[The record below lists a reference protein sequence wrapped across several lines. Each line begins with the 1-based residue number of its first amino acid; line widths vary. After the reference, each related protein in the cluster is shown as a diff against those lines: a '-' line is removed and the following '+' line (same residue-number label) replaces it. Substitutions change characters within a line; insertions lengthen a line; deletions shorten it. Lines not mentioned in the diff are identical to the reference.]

1 MGIKFL
7 QNIDAERNKLEEAGF
22 EEVNALPTT
31 NLFAGRQVTYNGQL
45 YVYNG
50 SQWVNVNA
58 PYEANLQWGGRNIN
72 QGFSPIDAALNS
84 SLRANRFAFYHTQDI
99 ILDYSIDGGA
109 NWSNYELDDDLKIK
123 SSYDD
128 YTPLLVL
135 TKHIDKETA
144 TSVDWRLRATF
155 RSNNSID
162 TELNKFMINVRT
174 YWTTDCWVTVSV
186 VNHDDTI
193 STLIDHQRISGW
205 PHWNV
210 LNLKSK
216 IRIGS
221 NNTYCVKSISFTF
234 GGTHTGSD
242 SGLTIYTI
250 RGYGSPWYSFANK
263 IPLAKNDVMYS
274 IDPNGDVN
282 FPARV
287 KSVETVNFDVDI
299 KPTQTGTVAKTSDWL
314 WQYYAQS
321 IAWLMANHLPLAGGT
336 MTGNLTVPKLIKT
349 GGAATQMLM
358 ADGSTKDV
366 SGFAASGDIPEKLPN
381 PNPIIIKTAD
391 GVSVRYDGSTS
402 GGVILEAGDNAELT
416 ATQDSE
422 DTMTVKFGA
431 IVPTKLPNPQAMTIQ
446 VLDDEGALLGSD
458 IQYDGLTAKILKL
471 IAGYGIELTNSN
483 LSNGQ
488 AVAIN
493 LKQIAGTTLLGNK
506 HGGTGT
512 PAAITMNE
520 LRSMLGSL
528 TINSLSIMLG
538 GNSTYVLPCYMELG
552 GSYYQVR
559 LSNNALQ
566 IYRNGVWAEYGR
578 FCQCSASGG
587 VTAGNLTDWF
597 SPGTLNY
604 AFDGD
609 VSKMVFITDIRDKGF
624 GTKMSATWSGEKT
637 TLNLEF
643 VNISDTKSAWEIMK
657 ENLRSCFPE
666 GVAKVRFAYN
676 VAIPSGEVKTRIEM
690 SYKGDVGVVTTTFY
704 TEG

>member
-7 QNIDAERNKLEEAGF
+7 QNIDAERNKFEEAGF
-22 EEVNALPTT
+22 EVVDALPTT
-31 NLFAGRQVTYNGQL
+31 NLFAGREVLLGGRKYL
-45 YVYNG
+45 YNG
-50 SQWVNVNA
+50 SRWVQQIGATGSVNGFVKGDGSVEQDRVVNFFA
-58 PYEANLQWGGRNIN
+58 PYSYSAATGVKYKWIHLLNIN
-72 QGFSPIDAALNS
+72 PKNYGYRYDNYGLYSIILSDDSNITPSQTGFLLEFTRYLGNLNICIRNYRTS
-84 SLRANRFAFYHTQDI
+84 LDSLRF
-99 ILDYSIDGGA
+99 
-109 NWSNYELDDDLKIK
+109 
-123 SSYDD
+123 
-128 YTPLLVL
+128 VVVM
-135 TKHIDKETA
+135 
-144 TSVDWRLRATF
+144 TS
-155 RSNNSID
+155 
-162 TELNKFMINVRT
+162 
-174 YWTTDCWVTVSV
+174 
-186 VNHDDTI
+186 
-193 STLIDHQRISGW
+193 
-205 PHWNV
+205 
-210 LNLKSK
+210 
-216 IRIGS
+216 
-221 NNTYCVKSISFTF
+221 
-234 GGTHTGSD
+234 
-242 SGLTIYTI
+242 
-250 RGYGSPWYSFANK
+250 
-263 IPLAKNDVMYS
+263 
-274 IDPNGDVN
+274 NGDVYLQSNIKWNCYAIITKIERRGPGITSVNTMSGEGYNYNEYPSEWGDDVVVSMSQPSVVSCTLTEAGNAWVERSPQPYQLYDKQYATN
-282 FPARV
+282 FV
-287 KSVETVNFDVDI
+287 KIN
-299 KPTQTGTVAKTSDWL
+299 GT
-314 WQYYAQS
+314 
-321 IAWLMANHLPLAGGT
+321 
-336 MTGNLTVPKLIKT
+336 
-349 GGAATQMLM
+349 ATQMLM

-366 SGFAASGDIPEKLPN
+366 SGFAASGDIPTQLPN

-416 ATQDSE
+416 ATQDSD

-431 IVPTKLPNPQAMTIQ
+431 IVPTQLPNPQAMTIQ
-446 VLDDEGALLGSD
+446 VFDDEGALLGSD

-471 IAGYGIELTNSN
+471 IAGYGIELISSN

-488 AVAIN
+488 AIAIN

-528 TINSLSIMLG
+528 TINSLSITLG
-538 GNSTYVLPCYMELG
+538 GNSTYILPCYMELG
-552 GSYYQVR
+552 GTYYQVR

-587 VTAGNLTDWF
+587 VTSGNLTDWF

-604 AFDGD
+604 AFDSD

-624 GTKMSATWSGEKT
+624 GTKMSATWGGEKT

-657 ENLRSCFPE
+657 ENLRSCFPKE
-666 GVAKVRFAYN
+666 VGKVRFAYN